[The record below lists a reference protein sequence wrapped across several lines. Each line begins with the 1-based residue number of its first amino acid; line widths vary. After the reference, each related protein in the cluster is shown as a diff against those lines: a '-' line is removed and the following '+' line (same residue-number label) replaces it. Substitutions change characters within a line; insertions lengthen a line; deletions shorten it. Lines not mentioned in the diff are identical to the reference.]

1 MSSALVSGITE
12 VFRSQ
17 VAGPFASNTNESET
31 SVIRGFET
39 GLGTMVGSLA
49 AKLRQSGFASQLIEL
64 INSPAN
70 DPKVLE
76 NPRSLVAS
84 PPGDGIASK
93 FTAMLFGGRYSDVT
107 DEIGSATGIRGRTAA
122 ALMSLGAPL
131 LLGTL
136 RKRVR
141 DTNMDASRLT
151 GFLANEAEGLRGSLP
166 TRVEHL
172 VSQTETRE
180 IVPPIASALVEEKRS
195 GSWIVPVLLGILLLA
210 GLLWW
215 FSTHSQT
222 VKTTVAAVPEM
233 VTRSLPGNVNLQFPA
248 NRIEDNLLRFIQDPS
263 KAVDQATWFEFDR
276 LLFDTNS
283 ATLQSGSS
291 AELANIAAILKAY
304 PNVHVRIGGFTD
316 STGDPNANMVLSQQR
331 ADTVSQQ
338 LIGMGIS
345 SDRIEAQ
352 GYTTLF
358 PEFQPPPTQTRF
370 RSISTPRRIRRSA
383 ASIRLQAVNCL
394 MAMTLNAVGI
404 TQLAEPGSQGHP

>member
-1 MSSALVSGITE
+1 
-12 VFRSQ
+12 
-17 VAGPFASNTNESET
+17 
-31 SVIRGFET
+31 
-39 GLGTMVGSLA
+39 MVGSLA
-49 AKLRQSGFASQLIEL
+49 AKVRQSGFASQLIDL

-76 NPRSLVAS
+76 NPRSLVTS

-122 ALMSLGAPL
+122 ALMAMGAPL

-172 VSQTETRE
+172 VSGTETLE
-180 IVPPIASALVEEKRS
+180 TVPPVTSALVEEKRS
-195 GSWIVPVLLGILLLA
+195 RSWVWPVLLGIFLAA
-210 GLLWW
+210 GLWWW

-233 VTRSLPGNVNLQFPA
+233 VTRTLPGNVNLQFQA

-263 KAVDQATWFEFDR
+263 KTADQTNWFEFSS

-283 ATLQSGSS
+283 ATLLPGS
-291 AELANIAAILKAY
+291 AGELTNIAAILNAY

-316 STGDPNANMVLSQQR
+316 SIGDANANMVLSRER
-331 ADTVSQQ
+331 ADSVRQQ

-352 GYTTLF
+352 GYGEQYPVANNATDVGRQQNRHVALLV
-358 PEFQPPPTQTRF
+358 TQK
-370 RSISTPRRIRRSA
+370 
-383 ASIRLQAVNCL
+383 
-394 MAMTLNAVGI
+394 
-404 TQLAEPGSQGHP
+404 